1 MQKLSVAIIAKN
13 EAARIAACLESVR
26 GLADDVVVVI
36 SDSTDDTATL
46 CRAHGARV
54 IEAQWH
60 GFGSQKNL
68 AVKESRYDWVLCVD
82 ADEQVTPQ
90 LAASIRQALDAPSA
104 AGFRL
109 RRRNKFMGRY
119 LRHGE
124 GYPDWNLRLFDRRRG
139 SWSNDEVH
147 ERVQVDGIISSL
159 AGDLRH
165 DSADTLER
173 YLLKQNR
180 YTSLAAE
187 QALRQHTRV
196 SAAHLI
202 ISPVTRFIKFYV
214 FRLGFLDGIPGLV
227 HITVGCFSSLLKYA
241 KIREAQA
248 SSARGEPPHED

>member
-1 MQKLSVAIIAKN
+1 
-13 EAARIAACLESVR
+13 
-26 GLADDVVVVI
+26 
-36 SDSTDDTATL
+36 
-46 CRAHGARV
+46 
-54 IEAQWH
+54 
-60 GFGSQKNL
+60 
-68 AVKESRYDWVLCVD
+68 
-82 ADEQVTPQ
+82 
-90 LAASIRQALDAPSA
+90 
-104 AGFRL
+104 
-109 RRRNKFMGRY
+109 
-119 LRHGE
+119 
-124 GYPDWNLRLFDRRRG
+124 
-139 SWSNDEVH
+139 
-147 ERVQVDGIISSL
+147 
-159 AGDLRH
+159 
-165 DSADTLER
+165 LER